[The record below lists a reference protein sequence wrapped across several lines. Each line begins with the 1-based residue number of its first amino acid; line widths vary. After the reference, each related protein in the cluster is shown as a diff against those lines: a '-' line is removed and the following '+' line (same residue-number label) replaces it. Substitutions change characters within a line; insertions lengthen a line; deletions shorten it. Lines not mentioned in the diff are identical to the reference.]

1 MDQNG
6 CVCRLLPRPTWAFPV
21 TERVNDFDT
30 AGYDI
35 YACFSSHGFSAV
47 RSDCQS
53 AGAEGAVRAFP
64 GSCGIVGRV
73 VGGIHGGTSQ
83 HAEEADPKA

>member
-1 MDQNG
+1 MMA
-6 CVCRLLPRPTWAFPV
+6 RAA
-21 TERVNDFDT
+21 ERVNDFDT